1 MEKRKRKCICIKT
14 LEKITVNCDKAIEG
28 QAFHTE
34 LEQPKR
40 EFREKYIQNEWL
52 GGRWGE
58 LRTAAVV
65 L

>member
-1 MEKRKRKCICIKT
+1 M
-14 LEKITVNCDKAIEG
+14 NCDKAIEG

>member
-1 MEKRKRKCICIKT
+1 M
-14 LEKITVNCDKAIEG
+14 NCDNAIEG

-34 LEQPKR
+34 FEQPKR

-52 GGRWGE
+52 SGRWGE